1 MIFVGWPFLGS
12 FLIPAVNICNTTA
25 FLVTY
30 DHHQVASW
38 ATFCCSSF
46 FLSSKDSHLGKEFC
60 LEIYVDY
67 HTLIS
72 YKCLHEIYFINK
84 REWYWSSIASFV
96 NFLQYAF
103 QSFPRNHIHVDDL
116 KPNMRKN
123 LFFFKNKQNKYEWP
137 SLERSEAITFHLK
150 SKKSLKSVQ
159 I

>member
-1 MIFVGWPFLGS
+1 MTIIKLPAGPHFVMIFVIKCKII
-12 FLIPAVNICNTTA
+12 LIFVRICSICNNICNTTA

-84 REWYWSSIASFV
+84 REGYWSSIASFV
-96 NFLQYAF
+96 NFLQCAF

-123 LFFFKNKQNKYEWP
+123 LFFQKQTE
-137 SLERSEAITFHLK
+137 
-150 SKKSLKSVQ
+150 
-159 I
+159 